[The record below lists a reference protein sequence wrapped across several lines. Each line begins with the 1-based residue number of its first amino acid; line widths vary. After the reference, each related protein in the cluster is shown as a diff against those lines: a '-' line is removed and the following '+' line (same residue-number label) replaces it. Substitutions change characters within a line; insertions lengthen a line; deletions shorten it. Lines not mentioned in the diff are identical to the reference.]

1 MEGLLVR
8 ILALHGCQNRQ
19 QNLNADCFS
28 LFKENIERFHQGNLI
43 LHTNF
48 VFHTTQNEVI
58 TIGTAYLN

>member
-28 LFKENIERFHQGNLI
+28 LFKENIERFHEGNLT

-48 VFHTTQNEVI
+48 T
-58 TIGTAYLN
+58 L